1 MKVPFADITRDENET
16 FIEGEGLLKD
26 RIKKNIED
34 VIERK
39 NFILGD
45 YVGQFERD
53 FAGYCGT
60 KYCIGVGNGLSA
72 LELSLISL
80 GIKQGDEVITAA
92 NTFNATVGAIL
103 KTGAR
108 PAFVDADYKNFNI
121 DVSQIRQKITD
132 NTKAIIPV
140 HLYGQLAGIGD
151 ILFFAKNHNIKVV
164 EDACQ
169 AHGAMFRGMR
179 AGSFG
184 EAGCFSFYPGKNLG
198 AYGDA
203 GAVVT
208 DDEAV
213 ADCLKKMRNY
223 GQAKKYMH
231 DSKPDNSRLDTIQ
244 AAVLVEKLKVLDK
257 WNEMRIKN
265 AEIYRQKLG
274 DVPEIE
280 LPGER
285 KEGGHVYHLF
295 VIKTEKREGLEKYLE
310 EKGVQTGKHYPVPI
324 HLQPCFSHLGYKK
337 GDFPVSERLSEN
349 ILSLPMF
356 PSLRE
361 EEINYVSGCI
371 KDFYSKPSR

>member
-108 PAFVDADYKNFNI
+108 PAFVDADYKN
-121 DVSQIRQKITD
+121 
-132 NTKAIIPV
+132 
-140 HLYGQLAGIGD
+140 Y
-151 ILFFAKNHNIKVV
+151 NIKVV

-361 EEINYVSGCI
+361 EEISYVSGCI

>member
-1 MKVPFADITRDENET
+1 M
-16 FIEGEGLLKD
+16 
-26 RIKKNIED
+26 
-34 VIERK
+34 
-39 NFILGD
+39 
-45 YVGQFERD
+45 
-53 FAGYCGT
+53 
-60 KYCIGVGNGLSA
+60 GNGLSA

-103 KTGAR
+103 KTGAK
-108 PAFVDADYKNFNI
+108 PVLVDAGCRNFNI
-121 DVSQIRQKITD
+121 DFSQIRRKTTGK
-132 NTKAIIPV
+132 TKAIIPV
-140 HLYGQLAGIGD
+140 HLYGQTAGMGD
-151 ILFFAKNHNIKVV
+151 ILFFTKNHNIKLV

-169 AHGAMFRGMR
+169 AHGAMFGGMR

-184 EAGCFSFYPGKNLG
+184 AAGCFSFYPGKNLG

-203 GAVVT
+203 GAIVT
-208 DDEAV
+208 DDEGIAN
-213 ADCLKKMRNY
+213 CLKEMRNY

-231 DSKPDNSRLDTIQ
+231 YSKPDNSRLDTIQ

-257 WNEMRIKN
+257 WNESRIKN
-265 AEIYRQKLG
+265 ARIYRQKLG

-280 LPGER
+280 LPSER
-285 KEGGHVYHLF
+285 KEGEHVYHLF
-295 VIKTEKREGLEKYLE
+295 VIKAEKRDGLEKYLE

-337 GDFPVSERLSEN
+337 GDFPVSESLSES

-361 EEINYVSGCI
+361 EEISYVSGCI
-371 KDFYSKPSR
+371 KKFLSVTTH